1 MCSRFIYS
9 IRWVNGSVINCYL
22 WCKLLKDGLLI
33 VWFLLFLNSSARYI
47 ISTYT
52 STERLFHFYSWW
64 CDSWPTLY
72 LSFVIF
78 KITNSSLC
86 IFCALG
92 GWSFS
97 RLLSRDKLHSNLNDV
112 DDASQRTFFSALN
125 LINCPRILYAAVNR
139 RRLPQPW
146 PKYSFVVNETLTTS
160 IIQRIH

>member
-1 MCSRFIYS
+1 MQVIKRWSAHCMIFVIFEFISSLY
-9 IRWVNGSVINCYL
+9 NINL
-22 WCKLLKDGLLI
+22 HLNRAIIPFLFLV
-33 VWFLLFLNSSARYI
+33 VWFITDFI
-47 ISTYT
+47 
-52 STERLFHFYSWW
+52 
-64 CDSWPTLY
+64 
-72 LSFVIF
+72 SFVIF